1 MGASYGPPGAS
12 WGSPGS
18 LLGPLGILLEPLGG
32 SWRPLGASWDQLLV
46 PHVSLFPPGSQKG
59 KTRGGFWEPK
69 RLPKGTPSRAQDV
82 PKSIN
87 IFNIEK
93 APLEDHRGASWA
105 DLGWFLVPS
114 WEAKTLNNHWF
125 SFVFFQNSIFDKNAS
140 QEASWT
146 ELGAT

>member
-1 MGASYGPPGAS
+1 MGLLVALLGPPGALLGSSSGTLGAS
-12 WGSPGS
+12 WGH
-18 LLGPLGILLEPLGG
+18 LGA
-32 SWRPLGASWDQLLV
+32 SWRPLGGLLGRALGS
-46 PHVSLFPPGSQKG
+46 PRSLFSTRLQTT

-114 WEAKTLNNHWF
+114 WGGKNLETIGFHL
-125 SFVFFQNSIFDKNAS
+125 FF
-140 QEASWT
+140 
-146 ELGAT
+146 